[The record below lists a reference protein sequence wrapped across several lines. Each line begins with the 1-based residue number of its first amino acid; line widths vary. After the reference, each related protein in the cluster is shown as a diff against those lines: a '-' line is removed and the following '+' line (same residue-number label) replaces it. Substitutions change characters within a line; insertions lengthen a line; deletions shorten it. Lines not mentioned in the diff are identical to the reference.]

1 MAIGTG
7 LALAAASLGGT
18 LAQTSAAGKAN
29 KATTKAADAATALQR
44 DQFNQV
50 TEANRPFVQGG
61 SDAFKSMLFNAG
73 LGAAPT
79 IGANTPAVVS
89 TGSGFTVGDK
99 VFTAREAAEAY
110 AKTQTTGGTTY
121 GGYSASPM
129 AKYLMETGVDTIEGS
144 RAAAGGLYSGATLK
158 ALEDSRRSIV
168 QSDTGDYYARLM
180 QLAGMGQAS
189 ASNQAAAGQN
199 YATSAGQIGMNAANQ
214 RAQNTI
220 NTGSAIAGGIDDMAG
235 IYGYF
240 SNPMSAYGA
249 SANAPMFGGGK

>member
-1 MAIGTG
+1 MIGTG

-18 LAQTSAAGKAN
+18 LAQTSAANKAN
-29 KATTKAADAATALQR
+29 KTTAKAADAATTLQR
-44 DQFNQV
+44 DQFNQ
-50 TEANRPFVQGG
+50 TTATQRPFVEGG
-61 SDAFKSMLFNAG
+61 TDAFSAMLYNAG

-79 IGANTPAVVS
+79 VGANTPAVVS
-89 TGSGFTVGDK
+89 TGSGFSVGDK
-99 VFTAREAAEAY
+99 VFTAREAADAY

-158 ALEDSRRSIV
+158 AMEDNRRTVV

-180 QLAGMGQAS
+180 QLAGMGQAG

-199 YATSAGQIGMNAANQ
+199 YANSAGQIGMNAANQ

-220 NTGSAIAGGIDDMAG
+220 NTGNAIAGGIGDMAG

-240 SNPMSAYGA
+240 SNPMAAYGT
-249 SANAPMFGGGK
+249 SANPAMFGGGR